1 MVKWDI
7 FGTNYYVANRL
18 LSACEFAVFLQHVFF
33 GLHPVALVVFAQ
45 SGVVQFVLLVEVLQ
59 QVLLYGGVPWDA
71 SGDMGVENL
80 VARCLLDELVGK
92 AGESRLVALRDGEPA
107 LAAVPVCEH
116 DLDFGVADESLW
128 RFLRVRL
135 TGQSCT
141 EEVVEEMPAQVVCT
155 SRFGE
160 VAVKV
165 TEYGRVYSDTDFL
178 CSVLSHNLK
187 KNWLLPIHHIFP
199 VVKQD
204 KAVILLILLSFNNI

>member
-1 MVKWDI
+1 MKWDI
-7 FGTNYYVANRL
+7 FGTNNYVADRL
-18 LSACEFAVFLQHVFF
+18 LSACEFAVFLQHMLF

-45 SGVVQFVLLVEVLQ
+45 GGVVQFVLLVEVLK

-80 VARCLLDELVGK
+80 MARGLPDELVGE
-92 AGESRLVALRDGEPA
+92 AGESRLVALRDGEPV
-107 LAAVPVCEH
+107 LAAVPVCEN

-135 TGQSCT
+135 AGQSRT

-155 SRFGE
+155 SRFRE

-165 TEYGRVYSDTDFL
+165 SEYGGVYSDGDGL
-178 CSVLSHNLK
+178 CFVLFHAE
-187 KNWLLPIHHIFP
+187 KNF
-199 VVKQD
+199 
-204 KAVILLILLSFNNI
+204 FGG